1 MERIMRD
8 LHIVPPAAAGFC
20 PAPCPAT
27 PDGIACGPAARSF
40 PASPVARSGAFNSYR
55 HSGPQRDKRG
65 RVRGAEYGGCMS
77 RAEIERMVGELRAL
91 GLDLP
96 EIEYFVRAA
105 LVA

>member
-1 MERIMRD
+1 MRD
-8 LHIVPPAAAGFC
+8 LHIVPPPAPAFC
-20 PAPCPAT
+20 STPCPAT

-40 PASPVARSGAFNSYR
+40 PASPVARSGAFHSYR

-65 RVRGAEYGGCMS
+65 KVRGADLDQGGCMTP
-77 RAEIERMVGELRAL
+77 AEIERMVGELREI

>member
-1 MERIMRD
+1 MRD
-8 LHIVPPAAAGFC
+8 LHIVPPPAPAFC
-20 PAPCPAT
+20 SAPCPAT

-40 PASPVARSGAFNSYR
+40 PASPVARSGAFHSYR
-55 HSGPQRDKRG
+55 HSGPKRDKRG
-65 RVRGAEYGGCMS
+65 RVRGAESGQGGCMT